1 MRVALDCMNTEATV
15 ASARASYA
23 TLALRPTLALQ
34 GSWLTAVPSA
44 ASKFVRP
51 NHTAMIRSGGPGG
64 SS

>member
-1 MRVALDCMNTEATV
+1 MRTVFDCLNTEATA

-23 TLALRPTLALQ
+23 PIAQATGLAQ

-44 ASKFVRP
+44 ASKFVRH